1 MTTEA
6 TQTDEAKKI
15 WALMDAEDSNASVA
29 VEPADIED
37 IQADSGQVAATAAP
51 QTDKADNPDE
61 ADANDAKALIN
72 KIAGLESMV
81 GQLTGR
87 LRNAE
92 GHIGGLNSQV
102 KTALDAAKA
111 KAVSAGDDAP
121 SAKEIRDAQGDPG
134 ALAKLSEEYPEFAK
148 HLTPA
153 LEATNSRIANLEKQ
167 LKDARDATAA
177 QPAVASITAQDLDA
191 RDAAMAVEIKHPG
204 WKNVVKQAEFHG
216 FVATAPR
223 EVRLLASSDDPQD
236 AIRLMDLYA
245 ESTAERPSTTQRN
258 QRLASAAAL
267 PTGQRSTAKTKSVDE
282 MSGSEY
288 WRYLDQLDKQK
299 G

>member
-15 WALMDAEDSNASVA
+15 WAAMDAEDSGTSVA

-37 IQADSGQVAATAAP
+37 IPTESSEVAASAAP
-51 QTDKADNPDE
+51 DAEKADTPEDT
-61 ADANDAKALIN
+61 NDIKTLIN

-81 GQLTGR
+81 SQQASR
-87 LRNAE
+87 IRNAE

-102 KTALDAAKA
+102 KTALDAAKT
-111 KAVSAGDDAP
+111 KAVAAGDDAP
-121 SAKEIRDAQGDPG
+121 SAKEIAAAQGDPQ
-134 ALAKLSEEYPEFAK
+134 AFAKLSEEYPEFAK
-148 HLTPA
+148 HLKPA
-153 LEATNSRIANLEKQ
+153 MDATNSRLAVLERQ
-167 LKDARDATAA
+167 LKEEREAKAEQRAA
-177 QPAVASITAQDLDA
+177 PSVTTQDLDA

-245 ESTAERPSTTQRN
+245 ESTAERPSTTQRT
-258 QRLASAAAL
+258 QRLNSAAAL
-267 PTGQRSTAKTKSVDE
+267 PTGQRSTAKTKNVDE
-282 MSGSEY
+282 MNGAEY
-288 WRYLDQLDKQK
+288 WRYLDQVDKQK

>member
-15 WALMDAEDSNASVA
+15 WAAMDAEDSGTSVA

-37 IQADSGQVAATAAP
+37 IPTESSEVAASAAP
-51 QTDKADNPDE
+51 
-61 ADANDAKALIN
+61 DAEKVDTPEDTNDIKTLIN

-81 GQLTGR
+81 SQQASR
-87 LRNAE
+87 IRNAE

-102 KTALDAAKA
+102 KTALDAAKT
-111 KAVSAGDDAP
+111 KAVAAGDDAP
-121 SAKEIRDAQGDPG
+121 SAKEIAAAQGDPQ
-134 ALAKLSEEYPEFAK
+134 AFAKLSEEYPEFAK
-148 HLTPA
+148 HLKPA
-153 LEATNSRIANLEKQ
+153 MDATNSRLAVLERQ
-167 LKDARDATAA
+167 LKEEREAKAEQRAA
-177 QPAVASITAQDLDA
+177 PSVTTQDLDA

-245 ESTAERPSTTQRN
+245 ESTAERPSTTQRT
-258 QRLASAAAL
+258 QRLNSAAAL
-267 PTGQRSTAKTKSVDE
+267 PTGQRSTAKTKNVDE
-282 MSGSEY
+282 MNGAEY
-288 WRYLDQLDKQK
+288 WRYLDQVDKQK